1 MTISLIATDDRRN
14 KENEAFDWYHFVVRA
29 TGVVGGC
36 WIRRRMGNSDRAA
49 SSIAFLDGRH
59 RNLLRTGSRV
69 GVHRTVASAVVGSKC
84 IEGATVAEL
93 CRLAGVSRNSVYR
106 YHPDILAALRLH
118 QRGSAPHNGARHS
131 HAGPAPSDNT
141 ALQDQV
147 SKLAAL
153 VDHYYAAY
161 REARVL
167 LDRRDRELSEL
178 RRKLDAKPVPVSR

>member
-1 MTISLIATDDRRN
+1 MPILHADRSPAAAARL
-14 KENEAFDWYHFVVRA
+14 VRA
-29 TGVVGGC
+29 LEVLDQ
-36 WIRRRMGNSDRAA
+36 RR
-49 SSIAFLDGRH
+49 DGDVPRQ
-59 RNLLRTGSRV
+59 
-69 GVHRTVASAVVGSKC
+69 
-84 IEGATVAEL
+84 GATVAEL

-106 YHPDILAALRLH
+106 YHPDIVTALRLQ
-118 QRGSAPHNGARHS
+118 QRGSAPDNGARHS
-131 HAGPAPSDNT
+131 HAGPAPSDNIG
-141 ALQDQV
+141 LQDQV